1 MHEELKAI
9 RESLNLELIR
19 EEKHQWVTVKGK
31 GVSAS
36 YYEVNKPGSKL
47 IKRCFAEIDGYNF
60 GTTGDSGERPYWK
73 KNGRG
78 RMKND
83 GEVWDK
89 LYSLD
94 DYILNECGY
103 HLW

>member
-19 EEKHQWVTVKGK
+19 EEKHQLVTVKGK

-60 GTTGDSGERPYWK
+60 ELQVTVVKDHTGRK
-73 KNGRG
+73 TV
-78 RMKND
+78 
-83 GEVWDK
+83 EVV
-89 LYSLD
+89 
-94 DYILNECGY
+94 
-103 HLW
+103 